1 MTVSNWTVA
10 LDLFGFWT
18 ALTLLAY
25 VYVGYPLVAWMR
37 AALRGQSLSRIPSEP
52 FVTVIVVA
60 YNEAQQIE
68 RRILNL
74 LSLDYPRAKL
84 EIIVASDG
92 STDGTVDRARH
103 FEPDGVRVVAFDR
116 RRGKAAV
123 LNDVV
128 PSARGQIAVLGDARQ
143 RFDSRL
149 LRELLA
155 NFGNPA
161 VGAVSG
167 ELVIRSRANERGSTI
182 GEGASFYWR
191 YEKFIRRSESRA
203 HSTVGA
209 TGAVYAIRREL
220 FEPIPDDTLLDD
232 VLIPMRI
239 ISRGYRVLFE
249 PGARAYDLAVASPRQ
264 EFVRKVRTIAGTFQ
278 LFSRERWLFNPF
290 RNPVWFETLSHKALR
305 LLTPLLHAVVV
316 ITNVGL
322 ISRPVYRWLLAVQV
336 IFYAAAAA
344 AHVIG
349 QRRTVLTLKVPYTM
363 CLLVWATVVGFVYF
377 ITRQQRVTWDRVAA
391 SQVPGSWF

>member
-1 MTVSNWTVA
+1 MDNWTIA
-10 LDLFGFWT
+10 LDLFGFWS

-25 VYVGYPLVAWMR
+25 VYVGYPLVAWVR
-37 AALRGQSLSRIPSEP
+37 AALREAPLSRNPSEP
-52 FVTVIVVA
+52 FVTVIIVA
-60 YNEAQQIE
+60 YNEAERIE

-84 EIIVASDG
+84 EIVVASDG
-92 STDGTVDRARH
+92 STDGTVERAKH
-103 FEPDGVRVVAFDR
+103 FESEGIRVVAFDR

-128 PSARGQIAVLGDARQ
+128 PAARGQIVVLGDARQ
-143 RFDSRL
+143 RFESRL
-149 LRELLA
+149 LRELVA
-155 NFGNPA
+155 DFGDPA

-167 ELVIRSRANERGSTI
+167 ELVIRSRASESGSTI

-191 YEKFIRRSESRA
+191 YEKFIRRSESRV

-209 TGAVYAIRREL
+209 TGAVYAIRQKL

-290 RNPVWFETLSHKALR
+290 RNSLWFETLSHKALR
-305 LLTPLLHAVVV
+305 LLTPLLHAVIV

-322 ISRPVYRWLLAVQV
+322 ISLPVYRWLLVAQLM
-336 IFYAAAAA
+336 FYAAAAA
-344 AHVIG
+344 AHLLG
-349 QRRTVLTLKVPYTM
+349 QHRTMMALKVPYTM
-363 CLLVWATVVGFVYF
+363 CLLVWATVVGFVF
-377 ITRQQRVTWDRVAA
+377 FVTRQQQVTWERVVTTT
-391 SQVPGSWF
+391 SST

>member
-1 MTVSNWTVA
+1 VTVNNWTIA
-10 LDLFGFWT
+10 LDMFGFWI
-18 ALTLLAY
+18 ALALLAY
-25 VYVGYPLVAWMR
+25 VYVGYPLLAWMR
-37 AALRGQSLSRIPSEP
+37 AAVHAESVSRSPSEP

-60 YNEAQQIE
+60 YNEAERIE

-84 EIIVASDG
+84 EIVIASDG
-92 STDGTVDRARH
+92 STDDTVARAQH
-103 FEPDGVRVVAFDR
+103 FESDGIRVVAFDG

-128 PSARGQIAVLGDARQ
+128 PTARGQIVVLGDARQ
-143 RFDSRL
+143 RFESGILRKLVADFGDST
-149 LRELLA
+149 
-155 NFGNPA
+155 

-167 ELVIRSRANERGSTI
+167 ELVIRSRANESGSTI

-191 YEKFIRRSESRA
+191 YEKFIRRNESRA

-209 TGAVYAIRREL
+209 TGAVYAIRRKL

-278 LFSRERWLFNPF
+278 LFARERWLFNPF
-290 RNPVWFETLSHKALR
+290 RNRVWFATLSHKALR
-305 LLTPLLHAVVV
+305 LLTPLLHAV
-316 ITNVGL
+316 ILIANLGL
-322 ISRPVYRWLLAVQV
+322 VSLPAYRWLLAAQV
-336 IFYAAAAA
+336 MFYAAAAA
-344 AHVIG
+344 AHVLG
-349 QRRTVLTLKVPYTM
+349 QRRTMVAMKVPYTM

-377 ITRQQRVTWDRVAA
+377 VTRHQQVTWAR
-391 SQVPGSWF
+391 G

>member
-1 MTVSNWTVA
+1 VTVDNWTIA
-10 LDLFGFWT
+10 LDLFGFWI
-18 ALTLLAY
+18 ALSLLAY
-25 VYVGYPLVAWMR
+25 VYVGYPLVAWVR
-37 AALRGQSLSRIPSEP
+37 AALRAEPLTRIPSEP
-52 FVTVIVVA
+52 FVTVIIVA
-60 YNEAQQIE
+60 YNEAERIE

-84 EIIVASDG
+84 EIVVASDG
-92 STDGTVDRARH
+92 STDGTVERATH
-103 FEPDGVRVVAFDR
+103 FESEGIRVVAFDR

-128 PSARGQIAVLGDARQ
+128 PAARGQIVVLGDARQ
-143 RFDSRL
+143 RFESRL
-149 LRELLA
+149 LRELVA
-155 NFGNPA
+155 DFGDPV

-167 ELVIRSRANERGSTI
+167 ELVIRSRASESGSTI

-191 YEKFIRRSESRA
+191 YEKFIRRSESRI

-209 TGAVYAIRREL
+209 TGAVYAIRQKL

-290 RNPVWFETLSHKALR
+290 RNRLWFETLSHKALR
-305 LLTPLLHAVVV
+305 LLTPLLHAVIV

-322 ISRPVYRWLLAVQV
+322 MSLPAYRWLLAAQLM
-336 IFYAAAAA
+336 FYAAAAA
-344 AHVIG
+344 AHLLG
-349 QRRTVLTLKVPYTM
+349 QHRTMMALKVPYTM

-377 ITRQQRVTWDRVAA
+377 VTRQQQVTWAR
-391 SQVPGSWF
+391 G

>member
-1 MTVSNWTVA
+1 VTVNNWTIG
-10 LDLFGFWT
+10 LDMFGFWI
-18 ALTLLAY
+18 ALALLAY
-25 VYVGYPLVAWMR
+25 VYVGYPLLAWMR
-37 AALRGQSLSRIPSEP
+37 AAVHAESISRIPSEP

-60 YNEAQQIE
+60 YNEAQRIE

-84 EIIVASDG
+84 EIVIASDG
-92 STDGTVDRARH
+92 STDDTVARAQH
-103 FEPDGVRVVAFDR
+103 FESDGIRVVAFEC

-128 PSARGQIAVLGDARQ
+128 PSARGRIVVLGDARQ
-143 RFDSRL
+143 RFESGI
-149 LRELLA
+149 LRELVA
-155 NFGNPA
+155 DFGDAA

-167 ELVIRSRANERGSTI
+167 ELVIRSRASESGSTI

-191 YEKFIRRSESRA
+191 YEKFIRRNESRA

-220 FEPIPDDTLLDD
+220 FEPIPEDTLLDD

-249 PGARAYDLAVASPRQ
+249 PRARAYDLAVASPRQ

-278 LFSRERWLFNPF
+278 LFARERWLFNPF
-290 RNPVWFETLSHKALR
+290 RNSVWFETLSHKALR
-305 LLTPLLHAVVV
+305 LLTPLLHAV
-316 ITNVGL
+316 ILIANLGL
-322 ISRPVYRWLLAVQV
+322 ISLTAYRWLLAAQV
-336 IFYAAAAA
+336 MFYAAAAA
-344 AHVIG
+344 AHVLG
-349 QRRTVLTLKVPYTM
+349 QRRTTVAMKVPYTM

-377 ITRQQRVTWDRVAA
+377 VTRHQQVTWDRVAT
-391 SQVPGSWF
+391 PGMTT

>member
-1 MTVSNWTVA
+1 VA
-10 LDLFGFWT
+10 
-18 ALTLLAY
+18 
-25 VYVGYPLVAWMR
+25 R
-37 AALRGQSLSRIPSEP
+37 AQHFE
-52 FVTVIVVA
+52 
-60 YNEAQQIE
+60 
-68 RRILNL
+68 
-74 LSLDYPRAKL
+74 
-84 EIIVASDG
+84 SDG
-92 STDGTVDRARH
+92 I
-103 FEPDGVRVVAFDR
+103 RVVAFDR

-128 PSARGQIAVLGDARQ
+128 PTARGQIVVLGDARQ
-143 RFDSRL
+143 RFESGI
-149 LRELLA
+149 LRELVA
-155 NFGNPA
+155 DFGDST

-167 ELVIRSRANERGSTI
+167 ELVIRSRANESGSTI

-278 LFSRERWLFNPF
+278 LFARERWLFNPF
-290 RNPVWFETLSHKALR
+290 RNRVWFETLSHKALR
-305 LLTPLLHAVVV
+305 LLTPLLHAV
-316 ITNVGL
+316 ILIANLGL
-322 ISRPVYRWLLAVQV
+322 VSLPAYRWILAAQV
-336 IFYAAAAA
+336 MFYAAAAA
-344 AHVIG
+344 AHVLG
-349 QRRTVLTLKVPYTM
+349 QRRAMVAMKVPYTM

-377 ITRQQRVTWDRVAA
+377 VTRQQQVTWERVVTTSA
-391 SQVPGSWF
+391 PT

>member
-1 MTVSNWTVA
+1 VTVNNWTIA
-10 LDLFGFWT
+10 LDTFGFWI

-25 VYVGYPLVAWMR
+25 VYVGYPILAWMR
-37 AALRGQSLSRIPSEP
+37 AAVREQSLSRSPFEP

-60 YNEAQQIE
+60 HDEAERIE

-84 EIIVASDG
+84 EIVIASDG
-92 STDGTVDRARH
+92 STDGTVERARH
-103 FEPDGVRVVAFDR
+103 FESDGVRVVAFAG

-128 PSARGQIAVLGDARQ
+128 PSARGQIVVLGDARQ
-143 RFDSRL
+143 RFDSGL

-155 NFGNPA
+155 DFGDPA

-167 ELVIRSRANERGSTI
+167 ELVIRSRANESDSTI

-232 VLIPMRI
+232 VLIPVRI

-290 RNPVWFETLSHKALR
+290 RNSVWFETLSHKALR
-305 LLTPLLHAVVV
+305 LLTPLLHAVIL
-316 ITNVGL
+316 ITNLGL
-322 ISRPVYRWLLAVQV
+322 MSRPVYRWLLAAQV
-336 IFYAAAAA
+336 LFYVAAVV
-344 AHVIG
+344 AHLLG
-349 QRRTVLTLKVPYTM
+349 QRRTMVALKVPYTM

-377 ITRQQRVTWDRVAA
+377 VTRQQRVTWDRVAA
-391 SQVPGSWF
+391 RV

>member
-1 MTVSNWTVA
+1 VTVNNWTIA
-10 LDLFGFWT
+10 LDVFGFWI

-25 VYVGYPLVAWMR
+25 VYVGYPLLAWVR
-37 AALRGQSLSRIPSEP
+37 AALREAPLTRIPSEP
-52 FVTVIVVA
+52 LVTVIIIA
-60 YNEAQQIE
+60 YNEAQRIE

-84 EIIVASDG
+84 EIVVASDG
-92 STDGTVDRARH
+92 STDGTVERAKP
-103 FEPDGVRVVAFDR
+103 FESDGIRVVAFDQ

-128 PSARGQIAVLGDARQ
+128 PSAGGQIVVLGDARQ

-149 LRELLA
+149 LRELVA
-155 NFGNPA
+155 DFGDPA

-167 ELVIRSRANERGSTI
+167 ELIIRSRASESGSTI

-191 YEKFIRRSESRA
+191 YEKFIRRSESRI

-209 TGAVYAIRREL
+209 TGAVYAIRQEL

-239 ISRGYRVLFE
+239 ISRGYRVIFE
-249 PGARAYDLAVASPRQ
+249 PSARAYDLAVASPRH

-278 LFSRERWLFNPF
+278 LFSLERWLFNPF
-290 RNPVWFETLSHKALR
+290 RNSLWFETLSHKALR
-305 LLTPLLHAVVV
+305 LLTPLLHAVMV

-322 ISRPVYRWLLAVQV
+322 IALPVYRWLLAAQLM
-336 IFYAAAAA
+336 FYAAAAA
-344 AHVIG
+344 AHLLG
-349 QRRTVLTLKVPYTM
+349 QRRTMVALRVPYTM

-377 ITRQQRVTWDRVAA
+377 VTRQQQVTWERVVTTT
-391 SQVPGSWF
+391 SST